1 MRKALSFLGLVL
13 VGIGVAGGYAAQGPE
28 VLDNGL
34 VRLIF
39 DQATGRF
46 EASSP
51 ADAVLRLY
59 GAGPALEE
67 AEKATRVEV
76 HKQSFTDRLGKGE
89 ELVIGYAFQGKIPGF
104 RYELRLYQGEPWVS
118 ATAYLPQGDYAIGN
132 FSVIKGKV
140 RTLRAFKTR
149 VYVNSGTAG
158 GDSGVWEMGIQKR
171 TSAVLSELY
180 EPRVKDAL
188 GLGFYSFYRAST
200 SVDSQYLG
208 PHEIG
213 VNAVAHYYGYRPKE
227 GELRTESVLLS
238 FGRDPLKMLT
248 NWADAVMKVVQP
260 KFIHDT
266 HTGLV
271 GTWYIY
277 GDKITQQDTLDQAK
291 LLVKSILFKNYG
303 IKIMF
308 TGEWQRQR
316 TQHGDLGD
324 RFGFG
329 EDEEDTH
336 LFPNGIQWLSK
347 RLQSLGLKTDFGGNY
362 AYAALGSS
370 LVKEHVPWLIWDD
383 WSRIDFGYPVDFTDP
398 RARAWLRRLAQ
409 RNVEYKASQWW
420 DDFDGGPTRGS
431 LHDPTK
437 IMQFEDIREGLKV
450 IRQTVGPNVYI
461 HRYCC
466 GPYFTYIG
474 LADRVRVGDDT
485 HALGDYAGFKAMARQ
500 FAANFMLQQRF
511 WVNDSDPLFIGG
523 RSLRD
528 PGSPPIGPDPTLRNT
543 DRMRLQ
549 EEAITGS
556 YVTIG
561 ENIADFNSHRL
572 HLLTLVLP
580 PYGQAARPLDL
591 FQHSTPEIY
600 DLKVQTGWDQWH
612 VLMLQNW
619 NDREKTY
626 NIHFAKLGLD
636 EQKSYLVFRFWDQR
650 FLGEFRGKVPLRVK
664 AERGESYAIRGVPR
678 QPWVLSTDMHLTQ
691 GGVELKGVRY
701 DPSTE
706 ELSGIAERHPGDEGH
721 VVVYVPEGY
730 LVRSASEKYRQR
742 EEASG
747 VKILHLEVKF
757 QEAKASWS
765 INFQKMR
772 EAEQ

>member
-1 MRKALSFLGLVL
+1 MRKALSILSLVLLGL
-13 VGIGVAGGYAAQGPE
+13 GMAAAQGVAQGSA

-34 VRLIF
+34 VRLTF

-59 GAGPALEE
+59 DAGPSL
-67 AEKATRVEV
+67 AEVDKATRVEV
-76 HKQSFTDRLGKGE
+76 HKQSFTDRLGEGE
-89 ELVIGYAFQGKIPGF
+89 ELVVSYAFAGKVPGF
-104 RYELRLYQGEPWVS
+104 RYELRMYQGKPWLS
-118 ATAYLPQGDYAIGN
+118 ATAYLPQGDYAIGD
-132 FSVIKGKV
+132 FSVIKGNV

-238 FGRDPLKMLT
+238 FGRDPLRMLT
-248 NWADAVMKVVQP
+248 NWADAVVKVVQP

-266 HTGLV
+266 RTGLV

-277 GDKITQQDTLDQAK
+277 GDKITQQDTLEQAR

-329 EDEEDTH
+329 EDQQDKN
-336 LFPNGIQWLSK
+336 LFPRGIQWLSEQ
-347 RLQSLGLKTDFGGNY
+347 LQSLGLKTDFGGNY

-370 LVKEHVPWLIWDD
+370 LVKDHVPWLIWDD
-383 WSRIDFGYPVDFTDP
+383 LSRINFGYPIDFTDP
-398 RARAWLRRLAQ
+398 QAQTWLRRLAQ
-409 RNVEYKASQWW
+409 QNVEYKASQWW
-420 DDFDGGPTRGS
+420 DDFDGGPTRGT
-431 LHDPTK
+431 LHDPNK

-450 IRQTVGPNVYI
+450 IRQTVGPKVYI

-474 LADRVRVGDDT
+474 LADRVRIGDDT
-485 HALGDYAGFKAMARQ
+485 HALGDYGGFKAMARQ
-500 FAANFMLQQRF
+500 FAANYMLQQRF
-511 WVNDSDPLFIGG
+511 WVNDADPLFIGG

-528 PGSPPIGPDPTLRNT
+528 PGSPPIGPDPTLRNRV
-543 DRMRLQ
+543 RMRLQ

-561 ENIADFNSHRL
+561 ENIADFNPHRL

-580 PYGQAARPLDL
+580 PLGQAARPLDL

-600 DLKVQTGWDQWH
+600 DLKVKTGWDQWH

-619 NDREKTY
+619 DDRDKTY
-626 NIHFAKLGLD
+626 KIHFAKLGLD
-636 EQKSYLVFRFWDQR
+636 GRKSYLVFRFWDQH
-650 FLGEFRGKVPLRVK
+650 FLGEFRGEVPLKVA
-664 AERGESYAIRGVPR
+664 AESGESYAIRGVSR
-678 QPWVLSTDMHLTQ
+678 HPWVLSTDMHLTQ
-691 GGVELKGVRY
+691 GGVELQDVRY

-706 ELSGIAERHPGDEGH
+706 KLAGTAERHPGDEGH
-721 VVVYVPEGY
+721 VVVYVPQGY
-730 LVRSASEKYRQR
+730 RVRSATGKFR
-742 EEASG
+742 EQVEASG
-747 VKILHLEVKF
+747 AKILHLEVKF
-757 QEAKASWS
+757 QEAKAPWS
-765 INFQKMR
+765 VTFQKD
-772 EAEQ
+772 E